1 MKQFV
6 ALARVSSREQ
16 EREGFSLEVQEDA
29 LKRYAT
35 QAGGE
40 IVKFFKIS
48 ETASKGD
55 ERKTFRELIAYAK
68 KKIADGT
75 LGRPVSVMVSRHLS
89 RNLGKKIASRVRLSP
104 AAMESTHDL
113 DFVFWL
119 LEPAKPVRVY
129 SQGAYGY
136 MQPVNGS
143 YDIMWTLVT
152 MDNGVLV
159 SIGGGWNL
167 PPSYPNYCATWIEI
181 TGTEG
186 SLFLDDT
193 QRDNWLNTLKEGTQ

>member
-1 MKQFV
+1 M
-6 ALARVSSREQ
+6 
-16 EREGFSLEVQEDA
+16 
-29 LKRYAT
+29 
-35 QAGGE
+35 
-40 IVKFFKIS
+40 
-48 ETASKGD
+48 
-55 ERKTFRELIAYAK
+55 
-68 KKIADGT
+68 
-75 LGRPVSVMVSRHLS
+75 
-89 RNLGKKIASRVRLSP
+89 RLSP

-136 MQPVNGS
+136 MQPINGS
-143 YDIMWTLVT
+143 LRHHVVTTVT
-152 MDNGVLV
+152 MDNGVV
-159 SIGGGWNL
+159 VMIGGGWNL

-193 QRDNWLNTLKEGTQ
+193 QRDNWLNTVTGRPAFPMSTMPGEQVDHVFAGGMGPETIHFLEACILRHGR